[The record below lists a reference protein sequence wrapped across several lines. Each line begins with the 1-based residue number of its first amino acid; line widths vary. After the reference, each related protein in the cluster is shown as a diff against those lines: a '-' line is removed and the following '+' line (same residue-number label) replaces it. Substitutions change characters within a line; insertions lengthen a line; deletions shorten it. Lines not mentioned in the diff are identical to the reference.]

1 MAEKILLKLI
11 RHSWIAI
18 ALIIILTIFFVSQFK
33 HLYYQNKMTSWLP
46 QDDPVVKLLVETG
59 EKFGSTEMVLITLK
73 ARQGETFRQDILKGL
88 KEVTEELRTNKEI
101 FYVTSIISAPD
112 IQKTEEGLSV
122 SDFLEEI
129 PESEEELGRKKA
141 EALKKEA
148 YLNTF
153 ISPDGAWLGAGVYLR
168 EGVDSG
174 VAFGQVIRAAFEKY
188 LGDKVEFHYA
198 GEPSF
203 TYFADKYLKR
213 DLTVLVPVIIL
224 TILLVL
230 YFSFRKLR
238 AVFLPSLV
246 VWLSTAW
253 VFGLMAVFRVPMNLV
268 TPALPVLLVG
278 LGSAYG
284 IHMVNSLEQ
293 NKTGSHRKAE
303 WIVAGTTRVALPVFM
318 AAVTTM
324 VGFASF
330 ITARLGLIS
339 NFGIFAG
346 VGVILAM
353 ILAFTLIPASFY
365 LLPERKEVRV
375 DKTISLVNPGIFH
388 WLSNQVIRRSKA
400 IILGGLL
407 IFVFMIFWIPGIRR
421 EVNFISY
428 FPPRSEPRLAEKVVK
443 ENFDGAAPLNI
454 YFRTENLRSAGTLR
468 ILRRAENF
476 MASLPECGLPLSVA
490 ELVEELNEKMNDCF
504 TLPETDGQVA
514 NLWFFIE
521 GRDELKQ
528 LITDDFTE
536 GLVFSRTSSS
546 RTEFHWQL
554 RRAIQAF
561 LTKEMRAPFRQIR
574 LEGLSAEVITQL
586 REREMVYLLDEV
598 GWLLQR
604 YAPGSDFD
612 RKEAE
617 NALTE
622 VIENWPRVDRSEVLS
637 IWQKEIEIYIL
648 SPAFDFELPGKNRQE
663 LIRKL
668 LIQMKSRNADGSSW
682 LEILRSCVPARSYDE
697 ELAERVVSTLLL
709 RLKEAQEK
717 VVVEQAYRRVKA
729 LIPEKARNNHNFER
743 RLTGL
748 LFELADG
755 LLVLPETLVKDLPGD
770 SLSQNESI
778 TFSLID
784 QSGLPPAL
792 TQLDHF
798 LFVSQI
804 QSFALAL
811 VLTFFIM
818 LLLRKS
824 LVLGLVSITPIVF
837 TLGVVYGFFGLG
849 GIELDY
855 VTMMVAS
862 VSIGVGIDYS
872 IHFVHG
878 VTGGLR
884 QGLSRAEA
892 IGLAFR
898 EKGSAIAANS
908 LAVMLGFAVLLLA
921 SMSPLRTFGGIMVGS
936 MFLAAF
942 SALTIL
948 PALLLKVKIK

>member
-1 MAEKILLKLI
+1 MMKKIWFNLI
-11 RHSWIAI
+11 RYSWMAI
-18 ALIIILTIFFVSQFK
+18 ALIVILTILFISQFK
-33 HLYYQNKMTSWLP
+33 YLYYQNKMTSWLP
-46 QDDPVVKLLVETG
+46 QDDPVVKLLVDTG
-59 EKFGSTEMVLITLK
+59 EKFGSTEMVLVTLK
-73 ARQGETFRQDILKGL
+73 AKKGETFRQEILEGL
-88 KEVTEELRTNKEI
+88 KEITEKLRTKKEI
-101 FYVTSIISAPD
+101 FYVSSIISAPD
-112 IQKTEEGLSV
+112 IQKTDECLSV

-129 PESEEELGRKKA
+129 PQSEEELEVKKFQ
-141 EALKKEA
+141 ALGKEA

-153 ISPDGAWLGAGVYLR
+153 ISPDGAWLGAAVYLR
-168 EGVDSG
+168 EGADSG
-174 VAFGQVIRAAFEKY
+174 VAFGQVIRPAVEKY

-213 DLTVLVPVIIL
+213 DLSILVPVIIL

-246 VWLSTAW
+246 VWLSTIW
-253 VFGLMAVFRVPMNLV
+253 VFGLMAMFRAPMNLA

-284 IHMVNSLEQ
+284 IHTVNSLEQ
-293 NKTGSHRKAE
+293 NRTGTGAKAD
-303 WIVAGTTRVALPVFM
+303 WINASTKRVALPVFM

-330 ITARLGLIS
+330 ITARLGPIS

-353 ILAFTLIPASFY
+353 ILALTLIPASFY
-365 LLPERKEVRV
+365 LFPERQAVRSE
-375 DKTISLVNPGIFH
+375 KTISLVNPGIFQ
-388 WLSNQVIRRSKA
+388 WLSNQIIRNSRI
-400 IILGGLL
+400 IILVGLL
-407 IFVFMIFWIPGIRR
+407 VFVFMVIWIPRIKR

-454 YFRTENLRSAGTLR
+454 YFKTENLRSAGALR
-468 ILRRAENF
+468 VLRRAENF
-476 MASLPECGLPLSVA
+476 MTSLPQCGLPLSAA
-490 ELVEELNEKMNDCF
+490 ELVEELNEKMNDRF
-504 TLPETDGQVA
+504 TLPDTDGQVA
-514 NLWFFIE
+514 NLWFFLE
-521 GRDELKQ
+521 GRDELRQ

-536 GLVFSRTSSS
+536 GLVLSRTSSA

-554 RRAIQAF
+554 RKAIQAF
-561 LTKEMRAPFRQIR
+561 LAKEMSAPFRQLR
-574 LEGLSAEVITQL
+574 LSGLPENLVKEL
-586 REREMVYLLDEV
+586 KKREMTYLLDEI
-598 GWLLQR
+598 GWLLER

-612 RKEAE
+612 RQAAE
-617 NALTE
+617 KALTE
-622 VIENWPRVDRSEVLS
+622 VVNDWPEASSSEVVSAWRVEIEN
-637 IWQKEIEIYIL
+637 YIN
-648 SPAFDFELPGKNRQE
+648 SPSFDFEISSAGRKE
-663 LIRKL
+663 LVAKL
-668 LIQMKSRNADGSSW
+668 SKTVESGNASDPVFLDVLTTTVPSR
-682 LEILRSCVPARSYDE
+682 LYDQ
-697 ELAERVVSTLLL
+697 ELAEQVVSTLLL
-709 RLKEAQEK
+709 RLKEAREK
-717 VVVEQAYRRVKA
+717 AAVERAYQRVEA
-729 LIPEKARNNHNFER
+729 LIPGKARGNENFKR
-743 RLTGL
+743 RLNGL

-755 LLVLPETLVKDLPGD
+755 LVVLPEPLVKDLPGV
-770 SLSQNESI
+770 SVSQNEAI

-798 LFVSQI
+798 LFVSQV
-804 QSFALAL
+804 QSFGLAL
-811 VLTFFIM
+811 VLTFLIM
-818 LLLRKS
+818 LLLRRS
-824 LVLGLVSITPIVF
+824 LVLGLVSITPIGF
-837 TLGVVYGFFGLG
+837 TLGVVYGFFGLAG
-849 GIELDY
+849 VELDY

-878 VTGGLR
+878 VTRGLR
-884 QGLSRAEA
+884 QGLIRAEA
-892 IGLAFR
+892 IELAFR
-898 EKGSAIAANS
+898 EKGSAIVANS

-948 PALLLKVKIK
+948 PALLLKVKIR